1 MAVNAQDLIA
11 EANADADV
19 ATAKAISYTDSAQL
33 TAQGYSTP
41 GPAVTVVAP
50 TVAPPAYDPNVQLA
64 TVFDSDFNATWTD
77 LEVWVRGLMTDWM
90 NTHFPMLD
98 PAIET
103 AENTWLLN
111 VVNSG
116 YAGIPAIIEQA
127 IWDRAR
133 SRETQEAL
141 RMEEEAVG
149 QLAARGFSL
158 PPGVLAD
165 RLLTIQRDASN
176 KISTITRDIAIK
188 QVELSIEMTKIAIQ
202 EMTKLRIGLAGA
214 LADFMRAWM
223 SLPGA
228 AADIAKAKATLQQ
241 VLWNSSADYARAQV
255 SIASLSLDAQKTNAE
270 INVQLQKLG
279 IDSDNTSRNLRVQ
292 AAIQAANSMGQIASA
307 THGAQNTLVGAVE
320 TTANI
325 ASQ

>member
-1 MAVNAQDLIA
+1 MAVDISGLISAANSDADAASNKAVAYTDNAQLA
-11 EANADADV
+11 
-19 ATAKAISYTDSAQL
+19 
-33 TAQGYSTP
+33 AQGYSIP
-41 GPAVTVVAP
+41 GPAITVVAP
-50 TVAPPAYDPNVQLA
+50 TVVPPAYDPNVQLA
-64 TVFDSDFNATWTD
+64 TVFESDFNATWAD
-77 LEVWVRGLMTDWM
+77 LETWVRGLMTDWM

-116 YAGIPAIIEQA
+116 YAGIPALIEQA

-133 SRETQEAL
+133 SRETQEAIKL
-141 RMEEEAVG
+141 EEEAIG
-149 QLAARGFSL
+149 QLAVRGFSL

-165 RLLTIQRDASN
+165 RLLTVQRSSAD
-176 KISTITRDIAIK
+176 KVSTISRDIAIK
-188 QVELSIEMTKIAIQ
+188 QVELSIEMTKLAIQ

-270 INVQLQKLG
+270 VNVQLQKLG
-279 IDSDNTSRNLRVQ
+279 IDSDNASRNLRVQ

-307 THGAQNTLVGAVE
+307 THGAQNTVVGSVE
-320 TTANI
+320 TFANL
-325 ASQ
+325 AG